1 MVEFKYMKIL
11 MITSEAVPYA
21 KSGGLAD
28 VVTSLSSSL
37 TDQGHDVRIIMPNYG
52 NIQHESSSTVGSHLR
67 ASWGIDQTES
77 FSYIIESCR
86 NITWYFVD
94 NPLFSERKGIYGET
108 SHSPYPDNLYRF
120 SFFSYAVF
128 ELLKQEEWIPDII
141 HCHDWTTGFIPSLA
155 KSPDYPDFNKIKSV
169 LTIHNLGY
177 QGIFSRLDIFLTGF
191 SRKTLFHDSVPKQN
205 SQINMLS
212 TGIAHADW
220 ITTVSEN
227 YAEEIKTPEFGHG
240 LEYLL
245 QSRAENLTGILNGVD
260 YEEWSP
266 EKDQFIPQKYSL
278 ETIHDKKLNK
288 TKLQQEF
295 GLKEIESI
303 PVFGI
308 ISRIADQKGFIEL
321 LQGSPCVLE
330 RIAEEFAV
338 QLVIVGTGDQELE
351 QKLMLLDKKFDNIS
365 VKITF
370 NDYLAHLV
378 EAGADFFIMPSRY
391 EPCGLN
397 QIYSLRYGTL
407 PIVHATGGLKDTV
420 DDIEASYNDNGT
432 GIVFFELSPESI
444 YEALV
449 RGIQLYVNSPDKYLH
464 YVANAMQKD
473 YSWERATKKYE
484 NIYSSEGVHYDE

>member
-1 MVEFKYMKIL
+1 

-28 VVTSLSSSL
+28 VVTSLSYSL
-37 TDQGHDVRIIMPNYG
+37 TDRGYDVRIIIPNYG
-52 NIQHESSSTVGSHLR
+52 NIQHAPSSATSPNLSV
-67 ASWGIDQTES
+67 SWGIDQTES
-77 FSYIIESCR
+77 FSYIIEKYK
-86 NITWYFVD
+86 NITWYFID
-94 NPLFSERKGIYGET
+94 NPLFCERKGIYGET
-108 SHSPYPDNLYRF
+108 SHTPYPDNLYRF

-128 ELLKQEEWIPDII
+128 KLLKQEEWIPDIM

-155 KSPDYPDFNKIKSV
+155 KSSDFRDFNETKSL

-177 QGIFSRLDIFLTGF
+177 QGIFPRLDIVLTGF
-191 SRKTLFHDSVPKQN
+191 SRKQLFKDSVPKQN

-212 TGIAHADW
+212 TGILHADW

-260 YEEWSP
+260 YEDWSP
-266 EKDQFIPQKYSL
+266 EKDQFIPQTYSMQ
-278 ETIHDKKLNK
+278 TIHDKKVNK
-288 TKLQQEF
+288 IKLQQEF

-303 PVFGI
+303 PIFGI

-330 RIAEEFAV
+330 RIADEFDI

-351 QKLMLLDKKFDNIS
+351 KKLLLLDKKYDTIS

-370 NDYLAHLV
+370 NDYLAHLI
-378 EAGADFFIMPSRY
+378 EAGADFFLMPSRY

-420 DDIEASYNDNGT
+420 DDIEISPDDIGT
-432 GIVFFELSPESI
+432 GIVFSELSPESI

-473 YSWERATKKYE
+473 FSWERATKQYE
-484 NIYSSEGVHYDE
+484 NIYSSKGVHYDE